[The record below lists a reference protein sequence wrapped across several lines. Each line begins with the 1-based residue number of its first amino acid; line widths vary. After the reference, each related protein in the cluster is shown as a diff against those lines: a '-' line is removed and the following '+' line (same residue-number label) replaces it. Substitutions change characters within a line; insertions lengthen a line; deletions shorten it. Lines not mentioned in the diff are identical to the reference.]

1 MIKLTAFASIV
12 SCILFANDEEDKLSD
27 LETRVTRLEQ
37 KQNKK
42 IINPST
48 NPVVK
53 GGFDFWLQGE
63 ALFLKAA
70 EDNLNYAVAV
80 QGDTDLFALG
90 TTPHGHVKNVTYDWS
105 WGYRVGGGSNFQH
118 DGWDLFIDWTAFR
131 ANGSD
136 HHWTNPPA
144 SGNLLTWGDL
154 AASVNVAVF
163 AKGVTRLQVH
173 FLDMELGREFFV
185 SKWLTLRPFVGG
197 RAAWVER
204 KMKVIY
210 QALGIEIP
218 MDKATIHLVNRFN
231 GGGLRL
237 GLDSQWIV
245 DWGFSFYGDLALSL
259 LYGTQHLHNR
269 YFQKGREFSPFDLDL
284 ARINNN
290 STTVRPMA
298 ELALGIRWDK
308 FFCNSR
314 YRLRLQ
320 AGWEQQVLFGF
331 GKDMNFTDLGL
342 ISGKFFPN
350 GGDLSLSG
358 VSCQARFDF

>member
-1 MIKLTAFASIV
+1 MIKSIAFASII
-12 SCILFANDEEDKLSD
+12 SCVLFANEEEDKLSD
-27 LETRVTRLEQ
+27 LESRVTKLEQ
-37 KQNKK
+37 KQSKK
-42 IINPST
+42 TINPSVS
-48 NPVVK
+48 PVVK

-63 ALFLKAA
+63 ALFFQPA
-70 EDNLNYAVAV
+70 EDNLNYSIAV
-80 QGDTDLFALG
+80 QGDTNLPGLG
-90 TTPHGHVKNVTYDWS
+90 NTPHGHVKNVTYDWS

-118 DGWDLFIDWTAFR
+118 DGWDLFIDWTSFC

-136 HHWTNPPA
+136 QHWTQPPS
-144 SGNLLTWGDL
+144 SGNLLTWGDQ
-154 AASVNVAVF
+154 AASIDVAVF
-163 AKGVTRLQVH
+163 AKGATRLQVH
-173 FLDMELGREFFV
+173 FLDLELGREFFV

-197 RAAWVER
+197 RATWIER
-204 KMKVIY
+204 RMKVIY

-218 MDKATIHLVNRFN
+218 MDKETIHLRNRFN

-237 GLDSQWIV
+237 GLDTQWIV
-245 DWGFSFYGDLALSL
+245 DWGFSFYSDFALSL
-259 LYGTQHLHNR
+259 IYGTQHLHNR
-269 YFQKGREFSPFDLDL
+269 YFQHNRELRPPDFDL

-290 STTVRPMA
+290 WTAVRPMA

-331 GKDMNFTDLGL
+331 GKDMNFTDLGN

-358 VSCQARFDF
+358 VSFQARFDF